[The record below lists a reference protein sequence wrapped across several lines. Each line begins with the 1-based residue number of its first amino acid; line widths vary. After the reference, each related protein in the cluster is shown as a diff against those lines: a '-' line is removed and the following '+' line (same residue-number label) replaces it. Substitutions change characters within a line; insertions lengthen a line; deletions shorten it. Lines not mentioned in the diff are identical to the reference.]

1 MVPGASWSCR
11 RGAIRFL
18 CCLSIVAL
26 TLHIQRGMSVVARRE
41 PWSGDGRRRA
51 SERYTD
57 QTDLI
62 DPHLCA
68 VSTVR
73 VVGLRL
79 GQLELAIHDVKCER
93 SGDICQM
100 SHSLGDG

>member
-1 MVPGASWSCR
+1 MSHVGN
-11 RGAIRFL
+11 RG
-18 CCLSIVAL
+18 
-26 TLHIQRGMSVVARRE
+26 
-41 PWSGDGRRRA
+41 SGDGRRRA

-93 SGDICQM
+93 SGDIC
-100 SHSLGDG
+100 HIRFVG